1 MALLFAS
8 TSVGPLG
15 TGVGGGVEL
24 TLRNLV
30 QELQQRGVAVDVL
43 APAGSMLPGATVIG
57 VPGECHPFAQNDP
70 WDSPVHLPGD
80 SVLAR
85 MWDWVRQHQTSYE
98 LVVNFAYDWLPF
110 YVTPFLQVPVAHF
123 VSMGALQAALDRI
136 LLQTAL
142 RFPGTLGLYTH
153 VQAQSFAFTQQFP
166 QCFRVLGSGIDLTLY
181 EYQPEAGPQ
190 LAWVGRIAPEKGLE
204 DAAAVSARLD
214 REVWVM
220 GKMQDE
226 AYWQRIQQD
235 FPTARLTYTGFHDTA
250 ALQARLGQCQAL
262 VMTPK
267 WVEAFGNV
275 AIEALAC
282 GVPVVSYARGGPIEI
297 VRHQETGFLVE
308 PDNLDAL
315 CEAVQHVP
323 ALRRDRCRRQAEREY
338 SLPALGDRFQAWFA
352 DIRP

>member
-1 MALLFAS
+1 MGLLLAS
-8 TSVGPLG
+8 TPVGPMG
-15 TGVGGGVEL
+15 TGIGGGVEL

-30 QELQQRGVAVDVL
+30 QELQRRGETVDVL
-43 APAGSMLPGATVIG
+43 APAGSMLPAANVIA
-57 VPGECHPFAQNDP
+57 VPGDAHPFAQNDP
-70 WDSPVHLPGD
+70 WDAPIQLPTD

-85 MWDWVRQHQTSYE
+85 MWDWVRRHQHGYD

-110 YVTPFLQVPVAHF
+110 YLTPFLQIPVLHF
-123 VSMGALQAALDRI
+123 VSMGSLQASLDRM
-136 LLQTAL
+136 LAQTAV
-142 RFPGTLGLYTH
+142 RFPGTLGVYTRI
-153 VQAQSFAFTQQFP
+153 QAQSFAFTQHQP
-166 QCFRVLGSGIDLTLY
+166 QSFRVLGSGIDLSLY
-181 EYQPEAGPQ
+181 EYRADAGPQ

-235 FPTARLTYTGFHDTA
+235 FPTAQLIYTGFHDTTN
-250 ALQARLGQCQAL
+250 LQSRLGQCQAL
-262 VMTPK
+262 LMTPK

-282 GVPVVSYARGGPIEI
+282 GVPVISYARGPHRNC
-297 VRHQETGFLVE
+297 RHQETGFLVE
-308 PDNLDAL
+308 PDNLDSL
-315 CEAVQHVP
+315 CQAVAQVP

-338 SLPALGDRFQAWFA
+338 SLEALGDRFQDWFA
-352 DIRP
+352 TVRRT